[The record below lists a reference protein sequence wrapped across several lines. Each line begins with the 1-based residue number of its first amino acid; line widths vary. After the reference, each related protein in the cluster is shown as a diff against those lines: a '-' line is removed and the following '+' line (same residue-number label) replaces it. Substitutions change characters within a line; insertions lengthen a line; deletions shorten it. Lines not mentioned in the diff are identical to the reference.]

1 MPLIFITK
9 YLIMAEDFKGLNK
22 ETADVAVSIKNSMR
36 EIGISTQALD
46 KQLQKSK
53 GYLIDIND
61 EYQGIR
67 QSAGQVAKLQ
77 LEAQKSNKA
86 TEKAIVEQNKQLNI
100 SKTLNTQIDNLYEA
114 ALNATGKTQENLLK
128 QAKNLTAARDNADK
142 LANSFESIAKDS
154 SKLDKATMWF
164 GAVSNV
170 VKDIPGLRTFSKPF
184 ETAAEAARQQVI
196 NNAKIK
202 AGATD
207 IGKTQSSG
215 MAGLTAGFKAL
226 GPIIE
231 GAMAPLAIITAVV
244 KVAQFFWDAM
254 IGADE
259 RVTNIA
265 KNLSVS
271 KEEAGD
277 IYSNLTNLKGTL
289 NTSLATTKNIV
300 EAFND
305 LTGLSDFIVIGSQR
319 QIDAQI
325 ILTKEIGIS
334 KEAAL
339 GFQEALIVS
348 NVSAKQGVD
357 IVYDQI
363 AAFANQNKIV
373 ADGRKTFD
381 QIAKTSKLIQLN
393 FRGNFDSLIK
403 TTLQANKLGLS
414 LDQVSKVGES
424 LLNFEQSISSEL
436 EAELLTGRD
445 LNLEKARLYAIN
457 HDIAGLTQEIAN
469 QGITATNFAA
479 MNVIQQEAIA
489 KTLGMS
495 ASELADSLYNQ
506 EKINK
511 AAGNY
516 TKELRA
522 QGKIKLAQSI
532 EQGIIDGQTLEESQ
546 RSVTAQEKFNYAL
559 ERAKEIFSDL
569 VSGGAIDTLANA
581 IQGIANSINSFKWL
595 LTFSRGYTGSIERQ
609 VMDAQT
615 QSRIEANNQR
625 DLKTKNVQPTTINS
639 PSVTEVKAKDY
650 VIKTLPE
657 DTVVSAGGTNLG
669 RTEDMVNLL
678 NDMKL
683 YLKTMANKDTNLI
696 LDSTKINIAQGL
708 TAYRG

>member
-1 MPLIFITK
+1 
-9 YLIMAEDFKGLNK
+9 MADEFKGLNK
-22 ETADVAVSIKNSMR
+22 ETSEVAVSIKNSMR

-46 KQLQKSK
+46 KQLQKTK

-67 QSAGQVAKLQ
+67 QSSGQVAKLQ
-77 LEAQKSNKA
+77 QEAQKSNKA

-100 SKTLNTQIDNLYEA
+100 SKTLNIQIDNLYTA

-142 LANSFESIAKDS
+142 LANSFESIAEDS
-154 SKLDKATMWF
+154 SKLDKSTMWF
-164 GAVSNV
+164 GALSNI
-170 VKDIPGLRTFSKPF
+170 VKDIPGLRAFAKPF
-184 ETAAEAARQQVI
+184 EEASEAARKQVI
-196 NNAKIK
+196 TNAKIK

-207 IGKTQSSG
+207 LGKTQSST
-215 MAGLTAGFKAL
+215 MAGLIAGFESL
-226 GPIIE
+226 GPIISS
-231 GAMAPLAIITAVV
+231 AFAPLAILVSLK
-244 KVAQFFWDAM
+244 KVFDFFKDAM
-254 IGADE
+254 FAADE

-265 KNLSVS
+265 KNLSIS
-271 KEEAGD
+271 KKDAGD
-277 IYSNLTNLKGTL
+277 IYSNLANLKGVL
-289 NTSLATTKNIV
+289 DTSLGTTKNIV

-305 LTGLSDFIVIGSQR
+305 LTELSDFIVIGTQS

-325 ILTKEIGIS
+325 TLTKEIGIS
-334 KEAAL
+334 KDAAL
-339 GFQEALIVS
+339 GFQEALVVS

-373 ADGRKTFD
+373 ADGRKIFD

-393 FRGNFDSLIK
+393 FNGNFSSLVK

-436 EAELLTGRD
+436 EAELLTGRN
-445 LNLEKARLYAIN
+445 LNLEKARLFALN

-489 KTLGMS
+489 KSLGMS
-495 ASELADSLYNQ
+495 ANELGESLFNQ

-516 TKELRA
+516 TKELRN
-522 QGKIKLAQSI
+522 QGKLKLAQSI
-532 EQGIIDGQTLEESQ
+532 EQGILEGQTLEEAQ
-546 RSVTAQEKFNYAL
+546 RSITAQEKFNFAL
-559 ERAKEIFSDL
+559 EKAKEIFSDL
-569 VSGGAIDTLANA
+569 VTGGALDTLADT
-581 IQGIANSINSFKWL
+581 IQGIANSINSFKWIM
-595 LTFSRGYTGSIERQ
+595 TFSRGYSGSVERQ
-609 VMDAQT
+609 VMEATT
-615 QSRIEANNQR
+615 QARIEANNQR
-625 DLKTKNVQPTTINS
+625 ELKTKNTQSTTANPGSTTNS
-639 PSVTEVKAKDY
+639 TGFANGGEVPSGYPNDTFPARLSSGE
-650 VIKTLPE
+650 
-657 DTVVSAGGTNLG
+657 TVVPFKMSEFLN
-669 RTEDMVNLL
+669 EFKEIKNLL
-678 NDMKL
+678 SQQNTKQL
-683 YLKTMANKDTNLI
+683 AVY
-696 LDSTKINIAQGL
+696 LDSTKVNTATGL